1 MTCKSTTI
9 KGETCRNRQLPFS
22 RYCWRHQDLTSW
34 ILGTIIGAVF
44 GAFVSLAVVLYQN
57 RTPFLEVSFS
67 SVEGGDPA
75 GLICTIANRGR
86 AEARDVFLSFNNML
100 PLDTKVLASSEL
112 GLTILESDTP
122 PDPQKYPEQSKF
134 QKAFAV
140 RIPRIAA
147 DDTITFQVVTSNDDN
162 RRAGKQMLRIREEGQ
177 RVLLAFVD
185 RLSNTYPTAVKEWH
199 KESVLNA
206 QIKSENFFS
215 PAMLSYENGR
225 QNVTIFNDSEQLANA
240 VNQDL
245 YAKYKKQFI
254 DVFQGGPEFKAPVVR
269 IKTLKGDST
278 YALFPPYV
286 STYVEMA
293 VAMQQLLK
301 DGTMDVPVPVPKEY

>member
-1 MTCKSTTI
+1 M
-9 KGETCRNRQLPFS
+9 
-22 RYCWRHQDLTSW
+22 
-34 ILGTIIGAVF
+34 
-44 GAFVSLAVVLYQN
+44 
-57 RTPFLEVSFS
+57 
-67 SVEGGDPA
+67 
-75 GLICTIANRGR
+75 
-86 AEARDVFLSFNNML
+86 
-100 PLDTKVLASSEL
+100 ASSEL
-112 GLTILESDTP
+112 GLTLLESDTP
-122 PDPQKYPEQSKF
+122 PDPQKYPEQAKF

-147 DDTITFQVVTSNDDN
+147 HDTISFQVITSNDDN

-185 RLSNTYPTAVKEWH
+185 RVSNTYPTAVKEWH

-206 QIKSENFFS
+206 QIKSETFFS

-245 YAKYKKQFI
+245 YAKYKKEFI
-254 DVFQGGPEFKAPVVR
+254 DVFQRGPEFKAPVVR
-269 IKTLKGDST
+269 IKTLKGEST

-301 DGTMDVPVPVPKEY
+301 NGTMDVPVPVPKEY